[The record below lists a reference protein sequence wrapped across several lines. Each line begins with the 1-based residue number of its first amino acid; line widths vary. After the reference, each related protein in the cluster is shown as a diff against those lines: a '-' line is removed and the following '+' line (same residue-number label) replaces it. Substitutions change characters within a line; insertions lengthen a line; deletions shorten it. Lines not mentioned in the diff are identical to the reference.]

1 MRFKYYLRGLGIGI
15 IVATMILSISF
26 AIHGDNLSDAEI
38 MRRAE
43 KLGMVMPG
51 SDGETGT
58 EAETEKSEDSTNTDE
73 QEDARPETAEDGDDA
88 EEALSDTEMISE
100 DGTQLKFT
108 IEVGDSTYSI
118 ARRLEEY
125 GYVENGDA
133 FAKYMQS
140 KGYSKQMMPGEVVI
154 PYGSTQEE
162 IAKILITDPNQR

>member
-15 IVATMILSISF
+15 IVATVILSISF

-51 SDGETGT
+51 SEGENGT
-58 EAETEKSEDSTNTDE
+58 EAETEISEDSKDTNQ
-73 QEDARPETAEDGDDA
+73 QEDTRPETVENVDDA

-100 DGTQLKFT
+100 DGTQLKLT

-125 GYVENGDA
+125 GYVENGDS

-140 KGYSKQMMPGEVVI
+140 KGYSKQMMPGEVII
-154 PYGSTQEE
+154 PHGATQEE
-162 IAKILITDPNQR
+162 IAKILITDPNLR